1 MTRTKVTLC
10 ESYNWNNHEIP
21 ILKELWR
28 KTTQWHKEYEKYQFC
43 TQGREAFYNK
53 LFFKISQYSQ
63 ETNCVGV
70 SFLIKMQTF
79 RPATLLKGNFNT
91 VVFLTIFRKN
101 FKNSYFEEHL
111 GTAVSES
118 FSFYVVFLLE

>member
-79 RPATLLKGNFNT
+79 RPATLLKGHSNT
-91 VVFLTIFRKN
+91 VVFLTKKFLRTAILKN
-101 FKNSYFEEHL
+101 ICERLFLIVFPFMLFSYL
-111 GTAVSES
+111 NK
-118 FSFYVVFLLE
+118 